1 MSGHKYDSLVL
12 ELSGYIQ
19 KYKELEA
26 IQKDGEFDLKWR
38 LTELFNN
45 VKEEDEQKFIDISG
59 MNNHL
64 LTTSQKKE
72 LLKKEKLKASNSES
86 KDCSNDI
93 SKLKPINKKTPDL
106 RWAKTLYRRA
116 VRRCHPDTIKIS
128 DDDYKEELLVIYK
141 DITEAYENSILDIL
155 MVESYK
161 LLIKPNEV
169 NDNQIEI
176 LLESKTSYYKKIQD
190 ILISQTYAWSTFNDD
205 MKENYLINLMK
216 QQGVRFVDKAKI
228 KSVLKRKITGRKPGQ
243 KPENRLKKR
252 VKNNK

>member
-1 MSGHKYDSLVL
+1 
-12 ELSGYIQ
+12 
-19 KYKELEA
+19 
-26 IQKDGEFDLKWR
+26 
-38 LTELFNN
+38 
-45 VKEEDEQKFIDISG
+45 
-59 MNNHL
+59 
-64 LTTSQKKE
+64 
-72 LLKKEKLKASNSES
+72 
-86 KDCSNDI
+86 
-93 SKLKPINKKTPDL
+93 
-106 RWAKTLYRRA
+106 
-116 VRRCHPDTIKIS
+116 
-128 DDDYKEELLVIYK
+128 LLVIYK